1 MIDVGSRRAASA
13 RVREK
18 VTAEGVPTELLDM
31 GSPHWQSEAACLE
44 WLSKRGI
51 RAPSG
56 LSNGAVW
63 NPYLALNLV
72 ITAWAIASGYSHPD
86 FPRLPDQR
94 FMVAS
99 GLARVQQDCTRQRL
113 RVMSE

>member
-13 RVREK
+13 RAG
-18 VTAEGVPTELLDM
+18 VTAEGAPRELLDM

-51 RAPSG
+51 RAPLG

-63 NPYLALNLV
+63 NPYLALKSV
-72 ITAWAIASGYSHPD
+72 ITAWAVAAGYSNPD
-86 FPRLPDQR
+86 FPQLPDQR
-94 FMVAS
+94 YLVAS

-113 RVMSE
+113 RGMSE